1 MKRSNNTG
9 TRIATS
15 VRLLPETIQQAKE
28 YALAHNMSLNA
39 LLDTA
44 ITTYLQPGG
53 APITQGENIMNKC
66 HIRALEE
73 RPGDKAGHKWQV
85 NYNLTGSYGWTG
97 RKTFVTLEETRAYAK
112 AKGWEDVSV

>member
-28 YALAHNMSLNA
+28 YALTHNMSLNA

-53 APITQGENIMNKC
+53 S
-66 HIRALEE
+66 H
-73 RPGDKAGHKWQV
+73 RP
-85 NYNLTGSYGWTG
+85 
-97 RKTFVTLEETRAYAK
+97 
-112 AKGWEDVSV
+112 